1 MKLVLNGKSSVP
13 IWFVTSHN
21 WSTLQRDMTPEA
33 RQFAKANGF
42 EPVAGR
48 VLILPD
54 QVKGIGGVLLG
65 QGEPEK
71 KSGDAFL
78 VGKLVGALPKGLY
91 HFANSPIGGE
101 RALELATL
109 SWLLS
114 SYKYARYK
122 SSKSEFPLLV
132 APKGIHAS
140 GMESIARSVALV
152 RDLVNTPANDL
163 GPEDLERSALALCKS
178 FKIKPQVIRGAQL
191 LKQNFPL
198 IHAVGR
204 AAKQEPRLIDFSS
217 GPARAPKVT
226 LVGKGVCFD
235 TGGLDI
241 KPSSAMLMM
250 KKDMAGA
257 ATALGLARMIMD
269 AKLPIRLRVIL
280 PIVENSVSSDSFR
293 PGDIYNSRKG
303 LSVEIGNTDA
313 EGRLI
318 LADALALADEDSP
331 DLLIDFA
338 TLTGAARVALGPDL
352 PAFYSTQDN
361 FALEMMQ
368 HGLDVQD
375 PVWRLPLWDGYDH
388 MIDGKISDLNNVGQ
402 GPFAGSIVAAL
413 FLRRFV
419 SRAKCWGHFDLYAW
433 NPSTKPG
440 RPEGGEAQVARAL
453 FDLLSAR
460 YGRKSK

>member
-54 QVKGIGGVLLG
+54 QVKGLGGVLLG

-204 AAKQEPRLIDFSS
+204 AAKQEPRLIFPQGQHARQKSHLW
-217 GPARAPKVT
+217 ARAFV
-226 LVGKGVCFD
+226 LIRVV
-235 TGGLDI
+235 LI
-241 KPSSAMLMM
+241 SS
-250 KKDMAGA
+250 
-257 ATALGLARMIMD
+257 
-269 AKLPIRLRVIL
+269 P
-280 PIVENSVSSDSFR
+280 
-293 PGDIYNSRKG
+293 
-303 LSVEIGNTDA
+303 
-313 EGRLI
+313 
-318 LADALALADEDSP
+318 
-331 DLLIDFA
+331 
-338 TLTGAARVALGPDL
+338 
-352 PAFYSTQDN
+352 PA
-361 FALEMMQ
+361 
-368 HGLDVQD
+368 
-375 PVWRLPLWDGYDH
+375 P
-388 MIDGKISDLNNVGQ
+388 
-402 GPFAGSIVAAL
+402 
-413 FLRRFV
+413 
-419 SRAKCWGHFDLYAW
+419 C
-433 NPSTKPG
+433 
-440 RPEGGEAQVARAL
+440 
-453 FDLLSAR
+453 
-460 YGRKSK
+460 